1 MSTPR
6 NQWVYRYPK
15 QMALKCL
22 PMVAEDLQELV
33 LKNAGKRKESDFHP
47 GSERPYLP
55 VMHKL
60 DLTQLNLMFTSMD
73 CIPFAKK
80 LDVQT
85 YTTVGEG
92 EPPLS

>member
-6 NQWVYRYPK
+6 NQWVYRCPK

-22 PMVAEDLQELV
+22 LMVAEDLQELV

-47 GSERPYLP
+47 GSERPSLP

-60 DLTQLNLMFTSMD
+60 DLTQPNLMFTSMD

-92 EPPLS
+92 ELPLS

>member
-6 NQWVYRYPK
+6 NQWVYRCPK

-22 PMVAEDLQELV
+22 LMVAEDLQELV

-85 YTTVGEG
+85 YTIVGVE
-92 EPPLS
+92 ELQLS

>member
-1 MSTPR
+1 
-6 NQWVYRYPK
+6 
-15 QMALKCL
+15 MALKCL
-22 PMVAEDLQELV
+22 PLVAEDLQELV

-47 GSERPYLP
+47 GSEQLSPP

-80 LDVQT
+80 LNVQT
-85 YTTVGEG
+85 YTTVGAEG
-92 EPPLS
+92 LPLS

>member
-6 NQWVYRYPK
+6 NQWVYRCPK
-15 QMALKCL
+15 LMALKCL
-22 PMVAEDLQELV
+22 PLVAEDLQELV

-47 GSERPYLP
+47 GSERPSLP

-60 DLTQLNLMFTSMD
+60 DLMQLNLMFTSMD

-92 EPPLS
+92 ELPLS

>member
-1 MSTPR
+1 
-6 NQWVYRYPK
+6 
-15 QMALKCL
+15 MALKCRL
-22 PMVAEDLQELV
+22 AAVETLSELV
-33 LKNAGKRKESDFHP
+33 LKNAGKRKERDFHH
-47 GSERPYLP
+47 GSEQPSPP

-60 DLTQLNLMFTSMD
+60 DLMQLNLMFTSMD

>member
-1 MSTPR
+1 
-6 NQWVYRYPK
+6 
-15 QMALKCL
+15 
-22 PMVAEDLQELV
+22 MVAEDLQELV

-47 GSERPYLP
+47 GSERLSLP

-85 YTTVGEG
+85 YTTVGE
-92 EPPLS
+92 EVLPLS

>member
-6 NQWVYRYPK
+6 NQWVYRCPK
-15 QMALKCL
+15 LMALKCL
-22 PMVAEDLQELV
+22 SMVAEELQELV
-33 LKNAGKRKESDFHP
+33 LKNAGKRKESDFHL
-47 GSERPYLP
+47 GSERPSLP

-92 EPPLS
+92 ELPLS

>member
-1 MSTPR
+1 
-6 NQWVYRYPK
+6 
-15 QMALKCL
+15 MALKCL

-47 GSERPYLP
+47 GFERPSLL
-55 VMHKL
+55 VMRKL
-60 DLTQLNLMFTSMD
+60 DLTRLNLMFTSMD

-92 EPPLS
+92 ELPLS

>member
-1 MSTPR
+1 
-6 NQWVYRYPK
+6 
-15 QMALKCL
+15 MALKCL
-22 PMVAEDLQELV
+22 LMVAEDLQELV

-47 GSERPYLP
+47 GSEQPSLP

>member
-6 NQWVYRYPK
+6 NQWVYRCPK

-47 GSERPYLP
+47 GSERPSLP

-60 DLTQLNLMFTSMD
+60 DLTQPNLMFTSMD

-92 EPPLS
+92 ELPLS

>member
-1 MSTPR
+1 
-6 NQWVYRYPK
+6 
-15 QMALKCL
+15 MALKCL
-22 PMVAEDLQELV
+22 PLVAEDLQELV

-47 GSERPYLP
+47 GSERPSLP

-60 DLTQLNLMFTSMD
+60 DLMQLNLMFTSMD

-80 LDVQT
+80 LDVRT

-92 EPPLS
+92 ELPLS

>member
-6 NQWVYRYPK
+6 NQWVYRCPK
-15 QMALKCL
+15 QMALKCRL
-22 PMVAEDLQELV
+22 AAVETLSELV

-47 GSERPYLP
+47 GSERPSLP

-80 LDVQT
+80 LDVQI

-92 EPPLS
+92 ELPLS